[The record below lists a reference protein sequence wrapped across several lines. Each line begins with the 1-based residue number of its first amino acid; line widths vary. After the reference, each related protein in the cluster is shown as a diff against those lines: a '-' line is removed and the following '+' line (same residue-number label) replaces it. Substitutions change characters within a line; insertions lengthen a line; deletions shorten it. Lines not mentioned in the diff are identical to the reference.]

1 MIQLTDNLAI
11 TADDM
16 QYIVG
21 KPRQKADGTFR
32 IDSPRYYPNLA
43 QAVQSAVMRALRQK
57 VARDEITTLRGCIDE
72 MEHLTRE
79 FQKLIEPLN
88 KEG

>member
-16 QYIVG
+16 QYIVCT
-21 KPRQKADGTFR
+21 PRQRPDGR
-32 IDSPRYYPNLA
+32 LIMRNPRYYPNLA
-43 QAVQSAVMRALRQK
+43 QAVQYAAVRALRQK
-57 VARDEITTLRGCIDE
+57 VANEEITTLRGCIDE

-88 KEG
+88 KGD